1 MSEFID
7 DCRVLLLTVSV
18 FLLSKFL
25 IVITLNSYGGH
36 SCNGYQEMTGKQTL
50 YRQFDSCY
58 VNVDGEW
65 RKYDE
70 HLAIIT
76 AKYSK

>member
-1 MSEFID
+1 MDEFID
-7 DCRVLLLTVSV
+7 YCR
-18 FLLSKFL
+18 FLLFFAAASSLSMFL
-25 IVITLNSYGGH
+25 IVIAFNIHGGY
-36 SCNGYQEMTGKQTL
+36 SCNGYQEVTGKQTL

-76 AKYSK
+76 AKDSK